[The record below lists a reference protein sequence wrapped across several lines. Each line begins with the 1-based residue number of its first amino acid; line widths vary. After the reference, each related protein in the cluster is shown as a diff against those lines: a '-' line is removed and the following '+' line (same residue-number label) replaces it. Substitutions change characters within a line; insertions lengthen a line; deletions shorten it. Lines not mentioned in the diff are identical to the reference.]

1 MRPPGTTDARAP
13 SAPAAMADARSADA
27 SLGAFLGSLPR
38 DVLARHVLARLD
50 PADLALF
57 ARAGKACASILRDV
71 GVPVPRLTLA
81 GVARHPRLL
90 AWALDEAGCPADHRV
105 VAAAAAGDHLDS
117 LLWARDRGL
126 PTTHP
131 TACRRAAERGSLAAL
146 AFLFGGAKTTECS
159 PHGASERIT
168 SADAATS
175 SDDPG
180 LPRACAAL
188 AARGGHVD
196 VLRWLAASFPSEV
209 TLGASECAAAAGAG
223 GSRRS
228 RFSSTNRARRQTRSR
243 SRRRRAGATSPPWR
257 GSAPA
262 ASPSRGRRAR
272 ACAYAARGGHVEALE
287 WARAMGMPWDRETC
301 KAAARSGRL
310 DVLRWLRR
318 NGCPWD
324 EWTCVY
330 AERAGHAHV
339 ARWARENGCPG

>member
-57 ARAGKACASILRDV
+57 ARAGRACASILRDV

-105 VAAAAAGDHLDS
+105 VVAAAAGDHLDS
-117 LLWARDRGL
+117 LIWARDRGL

-159 PHGASERIT
+159 RHGASERIT

-223 GSRRS
+223 RLETLAFLVDEQGATPNALAFEAAARGGHVAAMAWL
-228 RFSSTNRARRQTRSR
+228 RARGFSVP
-243 SRRRRAGATSPPWR
+243 GEE
-257 GSAPA
+257 
-262 ASPSRGRRAR
+262 R